1 MLNRAVA
8 GAMARLVTG
17 YKLIG
22 YKFVI
27 TCNFVKQF
35 IVLQNLIRIL
45 FDEVTPILAFGV
57 SRGRQ
62 VAL

>member
-8 GAMARLVTG
+8 GAMARFVTG

-27 TCNFVKQF
+27 TCNFVKQLV
-35 IVLQNLIRIL
+35 VLQNLIRIL
-45 FDEVTPILAFGV
+45 FDEIAPIFAFGAT
-57 SRGRQ
+57 RGGEIT
-62 VAL
+62 L

>member
-8 GAMARLVTG
+8 GAMARFVTG

-27 TCNFVKQF
+27 TCNFVKQ
-35 IVLQNLIRIL
+35 
-45 FDEVTPILAFGV
+45 
-57 SRGRQ
+57 
-62 VAL
+62 

>member
-8 GAMARLVTG
+8 GAMARFVTG

-35 IVLQNLIRIL
+35 IKIFIETVFSGKIKSIKFENCIRNK
-45 FDEVTPILAFGV
+45 
-57 SRGRQ
+57 
-62 VAL
+62 

>member
-8 GAMARLVTG
+8 GAMARFVT
-17 YKLIG
+17 G

>member
-8 GAMARLVTG
+8 GAMARFVTG

-27 TCNFVKQF
+27 NCNYVKQF

>member
-8 GAMARLVTG
+8 GAMARFVTG

-27 TCNFVKQF
+27 TCNFV
-35 IVLQNLIRIL
+35 
-45 FDEVTPILAFGV
+45 
-57 SRGRQ
+57 RGSYEKS
-62 VAL
+62 VIYWK

>member
-8 GAMARLVTG
+8 GAMARFVTG

-27 TCNFVKQF
+27 TCNFGKTIYCFTKPYPDFV
-35 IVLQNLIRIL
+35 
-45 FDEVTPILAFGV
+45 
-57 SRGRQ
+57 
-62 VAL
+62 